1 MALNIAVPMSGVG
14 DLLEGFGLLSPIS
27 PVSIDFRSSIKNP
40 LSPVGSESSGVSSLD
55 LEDIKK
61 QMPTLMDENEESD
74 GSSGSGKSPSNTT
87 VGSTM
92 SSATSS
98 RTCSTSSSAST
109 ASDDY
114 SNQMDENEQKS
125 SDGSGSNDEDGG
137 VTPAATA
144 AAAPS
149 SLPDLLGPS
158 EVEAESEPA
167 VTGTDEASLVSEEF
181 KRSLGLLLSNEPNEL
196 PLFSPK
202 ASKESIFSVPRTTIC
217 YNNRDILNLA
227 SNVRP
232 YGRTP
237 GEFAFQFAE
246 LPETNNIQFFLQNRS
261 QYHRLGPNGH
271 VQEFRMATCAC
282 CDFQYPVNTVG
293 ANSNAATAAPSAA
306 NQSFG
311 TSNLANLSANQIY
324 GNLQQQQQQQQHQ
337 QQMRLQQQQLQMQYA
352 NRYNNN
358 ANNGNSMGRD
368 YSMYHQQVAS
378 GMGGGGSAAGG
389 NLQSSRF
396 NSGVYGTANGL
407 PGGGSLPNAHNSML
421 GGSSAANGGFFSNNL
436 LQGRDQ
442 YNPMA
447 SGMGMQYNTNAGAT
461 SKGISQSNGA
471 LSQPAG
477 QLRQQ
482 QQYDM
487 FQQQKQFLNNYAGLG
502 SAAGGNGVNVTASST
517 AAAVRLQQQSQQASH
532 YYKKPQAMR
541 YGGGAG
547 ANNTMPP
554 TSGGPSAG
562 SNWKSPMA
570 NNNTIQDP
578 AAKLFMELNK
588 MQQQQQQQSQYYV
601 PFQ

>member
-74 GSSGSGKSPSNTT
+74 GSSSGPEKSPSNTT

-98 RTCSTSSSAST
+98 RTCSTSSSSST

-114 SNQMDENEQKS
+114 SNQTDENDQKS
-125 SDGSGSNDEDGG
+125 SDDSSSNDEDG
-137 VTPAATA
+137 TA
-144 AAAPS
+144 AVATPS
-149 SLPDLLGPS
+149 LTSTDLLGS
-158 EVEAESEPA
+158 SAMETEKEPV
-167 VTGTDEASLVSEEF
+167 VTGIDETSRFAEEV
-181 KRSLGLLLSNEPNEL
+181 KRPMGAIQSNEPNEL
-196 PLFSPK
+196 LLFSPK
-202 ASKESIFSVPRTTIC
+202 VAKEPIFSVPRTYIC
-217 YNNRDILNLA
+217 YTNRDILDLA
-227 SNVRP
+227 SNIRP
-232 YGRTP
+232 QGNAP
-237 GEFAFQFAE
+237 GGFAFQFAE

-293 ANSNAATAAPSAA
+293 NNSYAAAAVPSAA

-337 QQMRLQQQQLQMQYA
+337 QQMRLQQQQLQIQYA

-358 ANNGNSMGRD
+358 ANGNSMGRD
-368 YSMYHQQVAS
+368 YNMYHQQAAS
-378 GMGGGGSAAGG
+378 GMGGGGG
-389 NLQSSRF
+389 LQSSRF
-396 NSGVYGTANGL
+396 NNSVYGSANVL
-407 PGGGSLPNAHNSML
+407 PGGGSMPNAHSIL
-421 GGSSAANGGFFSNNL
+421 GGSSAANGGFFNNNL

-447 SGMGMQYNTNAGAT
+447 SGMGMQYSNASAT
-461 SKGISQSNGA
+461 PKGISQSNGT

-487 FQQQKQFLNNYAGLG
+487 FQQQKQYLNNYAGLG
-502 SAAGGNGVNVTASST
+502 SAAGGNNGVNVTASSN
-517 AAAVRLQQQSQQASH
+517 AVAVRLQQQQQSQQASH
-532 YYKKPQAMR
+532 YYKKPQTMR
-541 YGGGAG
+541 YGGAG
-547 ANNTMPP
+547 VNNNMPSA
-554 TSGGPSAG
+554 SGGPATG
-562 SNWKSPMA
+562 SNWKSPMS
-570 NNNTIQDP
+570 NNNTMPDP
-578 AAKLFMELNK
+578 ATKLFMELNK
-588 MQQQQQQQSQYYV
+588 MQQQQQSQYYV